1 MTKTLKPPLGTL
13 NQDFVDRLVDGVSTF
28 LLSGRAWLLRMIR
41 HDDRRVI
48 VEPAPRGRQPTW
60 GGFLPQFLGFD
71 LCQRIRQVL
80 AGEEAYAYLE
90 DHAAAVLA
98 EQRAILG
105 PVLRGNQGDLE
116 IIDGEYR
123 WWTFAGGRINSTL
136 RYALAAVAGDWRVST
151 DNFTVRVRGDT
162 LNGESFDAAME
173 RLRQEDLWQ
182 DEELWTGI
190 AAGLPG
196 YRLSKFQPLMPPW
209 VEREVINRYLLDVA
223 CTWRWLT
230 ARPET

>member
-1 MTKTLKPPLGTL
+1 
-13 NQDFVDRLVDGVSTF
+13 
-28 LLSGRAWLLRMIR
+28 
-41 HDDRRVI
+41 
-48 VEPAPRGRQPTW
+48 
-60 GGFLPQFLGFD
+60 
-71 LCQRIRQVL
+71 VL

-98 EQRAILG
+98 VQRAILG
-105 PVLRGNQGDLE
+105 PVLRGNRGDLE

-136 RYALAAVAGDWRVST
+136 RYALAAGAGDWKVST
-151 DNFTVRVRGDT
+151 DNFTIRVRGDT

-182 DEELWTGI
+182 DEELWSAI

-209 VEREVINRYLLDVA
+209 VEREVLSRYLLDVPGA
-223 CTWRWLT
+223 WRWLQESP
-230 ARPET
+230 RI